1 MRLLLR
7 WISVLLLWHVAWRLL
22 LRGILLQGGFSL
34 DTQVF
39 FANGLATDLLLIL
52 PLGLLVLLVHIISR
66 RLALYS
72 VPLLGMAIAVG
83 LIFFAGY
90 FQVFEKPAEF
100 AVAGAGLN
108 TIAGE
113 FFHSALREI
122 SREIAVFAAGMLLA
136 IIALF
141 PVTGVTRLRRSIN
154 LVGYA
159 APLAGVSVA
168 LLFMSFPAA
177 AHRDAPQWQGR
188 EHTNPFLYALG
199 RLVTRE
205 TAVSLPAPE
214 KTMNEWRSLSALNAR
229 RIPAVTVPRRKYNI
243 IFYILEST
251 PANAVSVVVKGQSVM
266 PHFARLAQ
274 NSLVSRNHYTQF
286 PLSVNARY
294 SALMSAYNPLNKNW
308 LPLSEPNFPA
318 PTIFE
323 VLKVAGYRTGVLH
336 SASLENWNYRKFLG
350 GRQIDFFAEMRDMDA
365 QRFTNFTGFSIDD
378 RAFIAPA
385 VDFVR
390 RSRDTPWFLT
400 FIPVMPHHPYT
411 MPFRQLELYSP
422 AEIEAAGS
430 RSERLLRQY
439 YNSLHYADHC
449 LGELVRELEAEGVMD
464 DTLLFVFADHGEAF
478 YQHSGNYL
486 HALELYEENVKVP
499 FLIYNR
505 KLFPRQ
511 VVYEGVSRHI
521 DIAPTAVDM
530 VGQRIVPSFNGISLV
545 RAHRSRLAYFH
556 TDWEHD
562 ISGVVD
568 GEWKYIY
575 RVTEGRSELYNL
587 RADPAEKQNLA
598 TENRDIVSR
607 LHGEVLAARGRQHS
621 WYLGH
626 RGVK

>member
-1 MRLLLR
+1 
-7 WISVLLLWHVAWRLL
+7 
-22 LRGILLQGGFSL
+22 
-34 DTQVF
+34 
-39 FANGLATDLLLIL
+39 
-52 PLGLLVLLVHIISR
+52 
-66 RLALYS
+66 
-72 VPLLGMAIAVG
+72 
-83 LIFFAGY
+83 
-90 FQVFEKPAEF
+90 
-100 AVAGAGLN
+100 
-108 TIAGE
+108 
-113 FFHSALREI
+113 
-122 SREIAVFAAGMLLA
+122 
-136 IIALF
+136 
-141 PVTGVTRLRRSIN
+141 
-154 LVGYA
+154 
-159 APLAGVSVA
+159 
-168 LLFMSFPAA
+168 
-177 AHRDAPQWQGR
+177 
-188 EHTNPFLYALG
+188 
-199 RLVTRE
+199 
-205 TAVSLPAPE
+205 
-214 KTMNEWRSLSALNAR
+214 
-229 RIPAVTVPRRKYNI
+229 
-243 IFYILEST
+243 
-251 PANAVSVVVKGQSVM
+251 
-266 PHFARLAQ
+266 
-274 NSLVSRNHYTQF
+274 
-286 PLSVNARY
+286 LSVNARY

-385 VDFVR
+385 VDFVH

-411 MPFRQLELYSP
+411 MPFRELELYSA

-449 LGELVRELEAEGVMD
+449 LGELVRALEAEGVMD

-598 TENRDIVSR
+598 TENREIVSR

-626 RGVK
+626 RGLK

>member
-1 MRLLLR
+1 M
-7 WISVLLLWHVAWRLL
+7 
-22 LRGILLQGGFSL
+22 
-34 DTQVF
+34 
-39 FANGLATDLLLIL
+39 
-52 PLGLLVLLVHIISR
+52 
-66 RLALYS
+66 
-72 VPLLGMAIAVG
+72 
-83 LIFFAGY
+83 
-90 FQVFEKPAEF
+90 
-100 AVAGAGLN
+100 
-108 TIAGE
+108 
-113 FFHSALREI
+113 
-122 SREIAVFAAGMLLA
+122 
-136 IIALF
+136 
-141 PVTGVTRLRRSIN
+141 
-154 LVGYA
+154 
-159 APLAGVSVA
+159 
-168 LLFMSFPAA
+168 
-177 AHRDAPQWQGR
+177 
-188 EHTNPFLYALG
+188 
-199 RLVTRE
+199 
-205 TAVSLPAPE
+205 
-214 KTMNEWRSLSALNAR
+214 
-229 RIPAVTVPRRKYNI
+229 
-243 IFYILEST
+243 
-251 PANAVSVVVKGQSVM
+251 VKGQSVM

-385 VDFVR
+385 VDFVH

-411 MPFRQLELYSP
+411 MPFPELELYTQ
-422 AEIEAAGS
+422 AEVEAAGS

-449 LGELVRELEAEGVMD
+449 LGELVRALEAEGVMD

>member
-1 MRLLLR
+1 
-7 WISVLLLWHVAWRLL
+7 
-22 LRGILLQGGFSL
+22 
-34 DTQVF
+34 T
-39 FANGLATDLLLIL
+39 
-52 PLGLLVLLVHIISR
+52 P
-66 RLALYS
+66 
-72 VPLLGMAIAVG
+72 
-83 LIFFAGY
+83 
-90 FQVFEKPAEF
+90 
-100 AVAGAGLN
+100 
-108 TIAGE
+108 
-113 FFHSALREI
+113 
-122 SREIAVFAAGMLLA
+122 
-136 IIALF
+136 
-141 PVTGVTRLRRSIN
+141 VTRLRRSIN

-159 APLAGVSVA
+159 APVAGVSVA

-205 TAVSLPAPE
+205 TAVSLPAQE
-214 KTMNEWRSLSALNAR
+214 KTMSEWRSLSALNAR

-323 VLKVAGYRTGVLH
+323 VLKAAGYRTGVLH

-385 VDFVR
+385 VDFVH

-411 MPFRQLELYSP
+411 MPFRELEMYSA

-449 LGELVRELEAEGVMD
+449 LGELVRALEAEGVMD

>member
-1 MRLLLR
+1 VLVLVSRLVV
-7 WISVLLLWHVAWRLL
+7 VLLIWHVTWRLL
-22 LRGILLQGGFSL
+22 FRGILLQGGFST
-34 DTQVF
+34 DTNTF
-39 FANGLATDLLLIL
+39 FVQGLATDLLFIL
-52 PLGLLVLLVHIISR
+52 PLAALVLLARLFSH

-72 VPLLGMAIAVG
+72 LPLLGAVIAAG

-100 AVAGAGLN
+100 AVAGAGLG

-113 FFHSALREI
+113 FIHSALREV
-122 SREIAVFAAGMLLA
+122 SREIALYAASLLLSLLA
-136 IIALF
+136 LA
-141 PVTGVTRLRRSIN
+141 PATRETRVRRSMTA
-154 LVGYA
+154 VGYA
-159 APLAGVSVA
+159 APVAGVAAA

-177 AHRDAPQWQGR
+177 AHRDAPQWQGK
-188 EHTNPFLYALG
+188 EHTNPFVYAIR
-199 RLVTRE
+199 RLAARDKI
-205 TAVSLPAPE
+205 AHSPATE
-214 KTMNEWRSLSALNAR
+214 MTTTDWQSRSALNPR
-229 RIPAVTVPRRKYNI
+229 RLPAVNVPRRKYNV

-251 PANAVSVVVKGQSVM
+251 PASAVNAVAKGKAVM

-274 NSLVSRNHYTQF
+274 NALVSQRHYTQF

-294 SALMSAYNPLNKNW
+294 NALMSAYNPLNKNW

-323 VLKVAGYRTGVLH
+323 VLKTAGYRTGVLH
-336 SASLENWNYRKFLG
+336 TASLENWNYRSFLG
-350 GRQIDFFAEMRDMDA
+350 GRQIDFVAEMRDMDA
-365 QRFTNFTGFSIDD
+365 RRFTNFTGFSIDD

-390 RSRDTPWFLT
+390 RSRDAPWFLA

-411 MPFRQLELYSP
+411 MPFPELELYSQ
-422 AEIEAAGS
+422 AEVEAAGS
-430 RSERLLRQY
+430 RSERLMRQY

-449 LGELVRELEAEGVMD
+449 LGELVRSLEVEGVMD

-486 HALELYEENVKVP
+486 HALELYEENVRVP

-511 VVYEGVSRHI
+511 VAYEGVSRHI

-530 VGQRIVPSFNGISLV
+530 VGQRTVPSFNGISLV
-545 RAHRSRLAYFH
+545 RSHWSRLAYFH

-575 RVTEGRSELYNL
+575 RITEGRPELYNL
-587 RADPAEKQNLA
+587 RVDPVEKQNLA
-598 TENRDIVSR
+598 GENKDLVSR
-607 LHGEVLAARGRQHS
+607 LHAEVLAARDRQHS
-621 WYLGH
+621 WYLSH
-626 RGVK
+626 RGR

>member
-1 MRLLLR
+1 MT
-7 WISVLLLWHVAWRLL
+7 WRLL
-22 LRGILLQGGFSL
+22 FRGILLQGGFST
-34 DTQVF
+34 DTQAF
-39 FANGLATDLLLIL
+39 FVQGLATDLLFIL
-52 PLGLLVLLVHIISR
+52 PLAALVLLVRLFSH

-72 VPLLGMAIAVG
+72 LPLLGAVIAAG

-100 AVAGAGLN
+100 AVAGAGLG

-113 FFHSALREI
+113 FFHSALREV
-122 SREIAVFAAGMLLA
+122 SREIALYAGSLLISLLSLA
-136 IIALF
+136 PA
-141 PVTGVTRLRRSIN
+141 TRETRVRRS
-154 LVGYA
+154 LTAVGYA
-159 APLAGVSVA
+159 APVAGVSAA

-177 AHRDAPQWQGR
+177 AHREAPQWQGR
-188 EHTNPFLYALG
+188 EHMNPFVYAIG
-199 RLVTRE
+199 RL
-205 TAVSLPAPE
+205 AAGDKAAHLPTTGNL
-214 KTMNEWRSLSALNAR
+214 KTDWRSVSVLNPR
-229 RIPAVTVPRRKYNI
+229 RIPAVNVPRRKYNV

-251 PANAVSVVVKGQSVM
+251 PDSAVTAVAKGKAVM
-266 PHFARLAQ
+266 PHFARLTQ
-274 NSLVSRNHYTQF
+274 NALVGRSHYTQF

-323 VLKVAGYRTGVLH
+323 VLKKAGYRTGILH
-336 SASLENWNYRKFLG
+336 TASLENWNYRKFLG

-411 MPFRQLELYSP
+411 MPFRELELYSP

-449 LGELVRELEAEGVMD
+449 LGELVRALEAEGVMD

-598 TENRDIVSR
+598 PENRDIVSR